1 MVAIVYEHKFSSEV
15 LLMHSLCASALLLA
29 RSSAR
34 IYIYCIIC
42 LFIRTVAMFRYGKHE
57 GNIRHTWIGIVNYNL
72 LHVESK
78 VDVTLPD
85 ELMKSSAAVN
95 THM

>member
-1 MVAIVYEHKFSSEV
+1 M
-15 LLMHSLCASALLLA
+15 
-29 RSSAR
+29 
-34 IYIYCIIC
+34 
-42 LFIRTVAMFRYGKHE
+42 FIRTVDMFRYGKHE